1 MGADVGTAFALHLL
15 VVVDVRIGAAQGE
28 VEGQAYLGVDVEA
41 VGLGL
46 VGVLIGVVGILLGGA
61 ILDALGHDDA
71 VVEPVIVAGGGGVE
85 DAGDP
90 LGRDGG
96 VVARFGLEVGVSVD
110 LEHAAVVELGVQLAE
125 RRGAEAG
132 RVTTAQRDVPEAIHG
147 GELRADVCLV
157 LRVVVHAQAAD
168 EAQAVGDAIVVLDV
182 DDAVGETGG
191 GGVAKPVAFHPLG
204 VVFGAGGEGVAVGQE
219 EAVVESEVVGDVA
232 ILHRGEVAS
241 LGEDVVLIVM
251 VVVVGEV
258 QPTVFVEDVAELTA
272 EGEVAEALVELH
284 LFGVEQSV
292 LVEAACQLSAESV
305 GEVVAKLLGD
315 GEGLVALDVEAAP
328 GGIHGCG
335 VGAVG
340 ALEGARHRLG
350 VTDGVRVAT
359 AEGG

>member
-46 VGVLIGVVGILLGGA
+46 FGVLIGVVGILLGGA
-61 ILDALGHDDA
+61 ILDAHRPDDA
-71 VVEPVIVAGGGGVE
+71 VVEPVIVARDGGVE
-85 DAGDP
+85 EAGDP

-96 VVARFGLEVGVSVD
+96 VVARFGLEVGVAID
-110 LEHAAVVELGVQLAE
+110 LEHAAVVELGVQLTE
-125 RRGAEAG
+125 RRGAESG
-132 RVTTAQRDVPEAIHG
+132 RVTAAQRDVPEAIHG
-147 GELRADVCLV
+147 GEFRADVRLV

-182 DDAVGETGG
+182 DHAVGETGG
-191 GGVAKPVAFHPLG
+191 GGVAKPVALHPLG
-204 VVFGAGGEGVAVGQE
+204 VVFGAGGEGVTVGQE

-241 LGEDVVLIVM
+241 LGEDVVLIIM
-251 VVVVGEV
+251 VVVVGDV

-292 LVEAACQLSAESV
+292 LVEAAGDLSAESV

-328 GGIHGCG
+328 GGIHRCG

-350 VTDGVRVAT
+350 VSDGVRVAT